1 MPSCTVCRI
10 LVPQPGMEPGS
21 TAVKALSPNYWTPR
35 IWFFF
40 FFNKASPHYICF
52 YFIHVW
58 FHQVSIAAHRL
69 SLVAVCG
76 FSL

>member
-1 MPSCTVCRI
+1 MPSYTVCRI
-10 LVPQPGMEPGS
+10 LVPQPEMEPGS
-21 TAVKALSPNYWTPR
+21 TAVKALITGHQG
-35 IWFFF
+35 FVFF

-58 FHQVSIAAHRL
+58 FHQVSVAAHRL